1 MGLVVKVAGDA
12 LALSPSLH
20 REISALD
27 PDIPLYDIKA
37 MSQRYLEFL
46 AYPRFRA
53 ALMGTLAGLTLM
65 LAAIG
70 FYGVLSYVVAQ
81 RTQEIGVRMAL
92 GAPKGEVLRMV
103 VLRGTKLAVVGVCSG
118 TIAGLT
124 LTRAMAALLYGVGA
138 NDPATFAFAATLL
151 ISVALLAC
159 YLPARRAAK
168 VDPMIA
174 LHYE

>member
-1 MGLVVKVAGDA
+1 MTAT
-12 LALSPSLH
+12 
-20 REISALD
+20 
-27 PDIPLYDIKA
+27 PL
-37 MSQRYLEFL
+37 
-46 AYPRFRA
+46 
-53 ALMGTLAGLTLM
+53 
-65 LAAIG
+65 
-70 FYGVLSYVVAQ
+70 
-81 RTQEIGVRMAL
+81 
-92 GAPKGEVLRMV
+92 
-103 VLRGTKLAVVGVCSG
+103 SG